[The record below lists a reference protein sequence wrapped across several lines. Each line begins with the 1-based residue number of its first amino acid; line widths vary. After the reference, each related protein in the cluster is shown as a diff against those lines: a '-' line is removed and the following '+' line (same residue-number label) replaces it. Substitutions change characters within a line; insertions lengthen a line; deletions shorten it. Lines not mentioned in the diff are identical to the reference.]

1 MLSCPCLALVPAE
14 AAAAR
19 GEVPALAAADDEGAD
34 SVGADSVGADSVGAD
49 SAGAVVEG
57 MVVAAMAA

>member
-34 SVGADSVGADSVGAD
+34 SVGADSVGADS
-49 SAGAVVEG
+49 AGAVVEG